1 LNFAQLYSIL
11 NIIKRAVKDR
21 NGGAMEYSAGMVSQ
35 LFAFV
40 ETRKTAQ
47 LLSQGLS
54 KEEARKKIETENLYQ
69 LNNANRLRR
78 TFNYIYKRLY
88 SLPKG
93 AIELL
98 VQSDT
103 ENAKLLT
110 LIGIM
115 NTDGLF
121 FEFVYEVYR
130 GKVILG
136 EKTIQDRDMNIF
148 FDEKVMQS
156 EEVASWSQASIKKLK
171 SCYLKN
177 LADAGLIES
186 TKTRRI
192 KHALVNYRIEELLTS
207 NGMGAYINA
216 IKGA

>member
-1 LNFAQLYSIL
+1 M
-11 NIIKRAVKDR
+11 VK
-21 NGGAMEYSAGMVSQ
+21 AMEYSTGMVSQ

-40 ETRKTAQ
+40 ETKKTAQ

-69 LNNANRLRR
+69 LNNADRLRK
-78 TFNYIYKRLY
+78 TFNYIFKRLD

-110 LIGIM
+110 LISIM
-115 NTDGLF
+115 NTDKLF

-136 EKTIQDRDMNIF
+136 EKLIQDKDVNAF
-148 FDEKVMQS
+148 FDEKVIQS

-186 TKTRRI
+186 TKTRQI